1 MALASRWAEDPEL
14 VEQAE
19 QQDRKVVTS
28 KKGQPLVSKW
38 ADVNDEEEVKELGH
52 VDDVKEV
59 GHVKEV
65 KMKKESRHSPRKR
78 DRADDISSRLASVHL
93 HEQPDDQTEVDNVRD
108 DSKSK
113 IAPTKAAADFAAR
126 LGISISGNDNN
137 SREQE
142 RQRNRERK
150 MKADDEWNKS
160 KDGISFRRD
169 SPMRGQREPISFKNT
184 RDHRDHTF
192 KRETRDHR
200 NREPVSFK
208 RNSKKQ
214 KEPEPEEDKP
224 FDQEEFDRLFA
235 KEKQLNQD
243 IANGKKVDWA
253 DFDDDYEF

>member
-14 VEQAE
+14 VDQAE

-38 ADVNDEEEVKELGH
+38 ADVNDEEEAEEH
-52 VDDVKEV
+52 D
-59 GHVKEV
+59 HVKEV
-65 KMKKESRHSPRKR
+65 KVKKEHRHSPRKKG
-78 DRADDISSRLASVHL
+78 RADDISSRLASVQL
-93 HEQPDDQTEVDNVRD
+93 DEQLDDPTEAHNVRD
-108 DSKSK
+108 DTKDK

-126 LGISISGNDNN
+126 LGISLSGNDNN

-150 MKADDEWNKS
+150 MKAGDESNRSRDD
-160 KDGISFRRD
+160 ISFRGD
-169 SPMRGQREPISFKNT
+169 SPMCGQRGPISFKNT
-184 RDHRDHTF
+184 RDHREHTF
-192 KRETRDHR
+192 KRNTGDHR

-214 KEPEPEEDKP
+214 KELEPEDDKP

-235 KEKQLNQD
+235 KEKQLNQE

-253 DFDDDYEF
+253 DFDNDYGV